1 MSPAMSGKIKSWMV
15 CKLWLSNIP
24 VLKKNF
30 RKVTELR
37 QNIMNLNIQDADI
50 AQLQRVENLNKELMR
65 SLNVVI
71 ENYPELKAMTF
82 I

>member
-1 MSPAMSGKIKSWMV
+1 
-15 CKLWLSNIP
+15 
-24 VLKKNF
+24 
-30 RKVTELR
+30 
-37 QNIMNLNIQDADI
+37 MNLNIQDADI